1 LKSARDIDRR
11 PARRPKKKG
20 AAAGAATAT
29 AAAASFSAAAPAAA
43 VTVPSPTPSAAGSAR
58 AASASSTTSGAPPSA
73 SSAESAAVEEAVRS
87 SEQKFRRLLEVAN
100 ILPWEADLETRR
112 FTYVGPQAKALL
124 GYEPAEW
131 LDEGFWFDHMHP
143 EDREWVSLTRSEAV
157 DRKQSLEFEYRMIA
171 ADGRTVWLHE
181 IMTIVS
187 GRGQRPWLGGF
198 MLDITHR
205 RETEESL
212 RESKYLIEQIA
223 SASPVILYVFDVES
237 RKIIYVN
244 GSVAEIL
251 GYSKE
256 AFASMEPCFFISLTH
271 PAETTSY
278 TQHLGRLARMKHDE
292 VLHREFRLR
301 DAHGGWVWL
310 SSRET
315 VFKRD
320 EKGVK
325 EVVGTASDIT
335 ERRQAVDE
343 LRSSEALFRKLA
355 ETTKV
360 IPFEINLRSG
370 SFAYVGPQAEH
381 LFGYPLSAWARPGF
395 WASLVDPAYVETAHF
410 VSPPSGD
417 VEGDFESEFPVRRA
431 DGRYIWIKQ
440 IVKHSA
446 EKDERGRAR
455 GFLFDITDAKEAEME
470 RERSRQLLRELAAR
484 SQGVREEERINL
496 ARELHD
502 EMGQSL
508 TLLRLDIAWLNNR
521 MAKLAPTISAIEPLQ
536 AKLGSMEHVL
546 QDTLSTVRR
555 IISSLRPPILDELG
569 LADAI
574 QWQADEFTRRVG
586 IRCEVLADPSD
597 PMPKEVAT
605 GVFRIFQEILT
616 NVARHAHA
624 TRVEVKLNR
633 TPEGNL
639 QLRVADNGRGFREE
653 EKANGKSFGLLGMRE
668 RAWALGGTVKIESS
682 PGAGTTVFVRLPLVA
697 A

>member
-1 LKSARDIDRR
+1 LKSARREIG
-11 PARRPKKKG
+11 ARRARRRNTKPKPKPSAADP
-20 AAAGAATAT
+20 AAATTTTPAGNPAETAT
-29 AAAASFSAAAPAAA
+29 AL
-43 VTVPSPTPSAAGSAR
+43 
-58 AASASSTTSGAPPSA
+58 
-73 SSAESAAVEEAVRS
+73 EQAVRN

-100 ILPWEADLETRR
+100 ILPWEADLDTRR
-112 FTYVGPQAKALL
+112 FTYVGPQAKSLL
-124 GYEPAEW
+124 GYEPAAW
-131 LDEGFWFDHMHP
+131 LEEEFWFSHMHP
-143 EDREWVSLTRSEAV
+143 DDREWVNLTRTEAIG
-157 DRKQSLEFEYRMIA
+157 RRQSLEFEYRMIA

-181 IMTIVS
+181 IMTVVS
-187 GRGQRPWLGGF
+187 ARGQRPWLGGF

-223 SASPVILYVFDVES
+223 SASPVILYVFDVQS
-237 RKIIYVN
+237 RKVIYVN

-256 AFASMEPCFFISLTH
+256 AFGDMDPCFFIALTH
-271 PAETTSY
+271 PAETASY
-278 TQHLGRLARMKHDE
+278 THHLTQLALMQDDD
-292 VLHREFRLR
+292 VLNREFRLR
-301 DAHGGWVWL
+301 DARGNWVWL
-310 SSRET
+310 STRET

-320 EKGVK
+320 ANGVK

-335 ERRQAVDE
+335 ERRKAVDE

-370 SFAYVGPQAEH
+370 SFVYVGPQAEH
-381 LFGYPLSAWARPGF
+381 LLGYPLNVWARPGF
-395 WASLVDPAYVETAHF
+395 WASLVHPDYVDAARFLT
-410 VSPPSGD
+410 PPSND
-417 VEGDFESEFPVRRA
+417 VEGDFEIEFPVRRS

-440 IVKHSA
+440 IFNHSTQK
-446 EKDERGRAR
+446 EERGRAR
-455 GFLFDITDAKEAEME
+455 GFLFDITEAKEAEME

-508 TLLRLDIAWLNNR
+508 TLLRLDLTWLNNR
-521 MAKLAPTISAIEPLQ
+521 MAKLAPAIPAIEPLQ
-536 AKLGSMEHVL
+536 AKIGSMEQVL
-546 QDTLSTVRR
+546 QETLTTVRR

-574 QWQADEFTRRVG
+574 QWQATEFTRRIG
-586 IRCEVLADPSD
+586 IRCEVVADLTD
-597 PMPKEVAT
+597 PLPQEIAT

-624 TRVEVKLNR
+624 TRVEVKLSR
-633 TPEGNL
+633 TSDSHLEL
-639 QLRVADNGRGFREE
+639 CVSDNGRGFQED
-653 EKANGKSFGLLGMRE
+653 EKVKGKSFGLLGMRE

-682 PGAGTTVFVRLPLVA
+682 PGAGARVLLRLPLEGRGGRRGT
-697 A
+697 